1 MTTEIPNVESD
12 SLWPILVEAVH
23 ALVMYKYHRR
33 YISTVVLNEKPD
45 ITPKQL
51 SLELKIPLG
60 EAFVILHELKIEQ
73 KAKQQG

>member
-1 MTTEIPNVESD
+1 LTTEIPNIESE

-33 YISTVVLNEKPD
+33 YISTVVLNEKPN
-45 ITPKQL
+45 ITAKQL
-51 SLELKIPLG
+51 SLELGIPLG
-60 EAFVILHELKIEQ
+60 EAFVILHELKTEQ

>member
-45 ITPKQL
+45 IAPKQL
-51 SLELKIPLG
+51 SLELRIPLG
-60 EAFVILHELKIEQ
+60 EAFVILHELKTEQ

>member
-1 MTTEIPNVESD
+1 MTTEIPNIESE

-33 YISTVVLNEKPD
+33 YISTVVLNEKPN
-45 ITPKQL
+45 ITAKQL
-51 SLELKIPLG
+51 SLELGIPLG
-60 EAFVILHELKIEQ
+60 EAFVILHELKTEQ